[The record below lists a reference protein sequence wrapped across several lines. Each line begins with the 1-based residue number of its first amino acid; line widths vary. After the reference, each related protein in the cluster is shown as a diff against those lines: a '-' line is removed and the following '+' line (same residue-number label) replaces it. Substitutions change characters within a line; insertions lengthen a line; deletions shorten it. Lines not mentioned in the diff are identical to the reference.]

1 MVPSYIYMPTV
12 EIRATNS
19 TTQEPQKEG
28 TSRLHK
34 RRFHSLPA
42 KVEERPAGFWDVL
55 VEPGQ
60 EVKLSDGPRLVGLHV
75 L

>member
-1 MVPSYIYMPTV
+1 MVHSYLYMPTV
-12 EIRATNS
+12 EIRATDS
-19 TTQEPQKEG
+19 ITQEPQKEETG
-28 TSRLHK
+28 RLLK
-34 RRFHSLPA
+34 QTFNSLPA
-42 KVEERPAGFWDVL
+42 EVKERPAGFWDIL